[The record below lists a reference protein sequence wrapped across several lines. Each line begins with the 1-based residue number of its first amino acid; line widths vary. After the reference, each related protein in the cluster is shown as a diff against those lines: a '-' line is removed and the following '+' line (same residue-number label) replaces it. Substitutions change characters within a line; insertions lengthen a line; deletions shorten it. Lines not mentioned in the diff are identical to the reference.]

1 MKNCAQVYVEN
12 SMEAAGRY
20 CSAFGAE
27 RTFEMKNRTG
37 DAYEHCELSVDG
49 ELFLAVSEAAKPC
62 DVDVVHRE
70 RWQTMTF
77 NVCGMGS
84 EEAVRRAFDVLGDG
98 GVVVEPI
105 QEVPWSKCCAT
116 VIDRYGVCWWISI

>member
-1 MKNCAQVYVEN
+1 
-12 SMEAAGRY
+12 MEAAGRY

-49 ELFLAVSEAAKPC
+49 ELFLAVSEAANPC

-70 RWQTMTF
+70 MADNGLQRVW
-77 NVCGMGS
+77 NGERGS
-84 EEAVRRAFDVLGDG
+84 GAA
-98 GVVVEPI
+98 GV
-105 QEVPWSKCCAT
+105 
-116 VIDRYGVCWWISI
+116 